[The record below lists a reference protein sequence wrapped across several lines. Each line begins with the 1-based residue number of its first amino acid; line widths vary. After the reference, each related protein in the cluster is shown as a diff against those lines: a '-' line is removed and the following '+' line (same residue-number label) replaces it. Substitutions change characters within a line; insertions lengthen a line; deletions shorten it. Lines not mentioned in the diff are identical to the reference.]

1 MKRALAILAVASLFG
16 FVGLAQ
22 GSITGSWD
30 LTFTYSPVKWLSPC
44 PYKLG
49 DVIGLSSNIT
59 LDYVVGGWTF
69 ESKSG
74 FDAIYGFNS
83 QVFSANGS
91 LGPVTLSAKATFL
104 PAAVTK
110 KTMVFRDAYPKSDGT
125 PDVQQED
132 WWVYNNFCTPLGTS
146 CKQSV
151 LVVQTPSCSS
161 WYYYYDEEIG
171 PAFKD
176 FEFNGSLTF
185 GGVSVEVLSVLDAWT
200 GTITEQP
207 LLYSNSGTVQ
217 TAPTGDNLYY
227 AHFEDIKADVVQS
240 GSCTVEPSDYMG
252 FGTRIKLSGTVGG
265 MTITSY
271 TYFNMT
277 ESDKAADKIT
287 GCPVLG
293 KKGDYKVKTGCGIGF
308 TEEYLTVEGISLC
321 CGMTMDAA
329 LKLVCPTEK
338 TTYTCK
344 CEEQWE
350 YDVDSDSA
358 KDVFAPKSS
367 ECKVETEIVAFDY
380 LQFLIK
386 GIPFIPGFYDL
397 NASIKWTTTEKEFS
411 LCGVPAIAWP
421 DTCLNMTLLANWEED
436 KSHNGIAN
444 KFTGL
449 GIKDITLTCEFSE
462 CSKFTAKTVLYDL
475 PTNALATL
483 SSEEELVFLVPAIG
497 CECPPY
503 TYSGN
508 DPTNDPVGA
517 YLEIWS
523 TPKYKYFAYEEYK
536 LELCGPGCCGGQYK
550 VTIDNFIGKK
560 YEADPR
566 FCSCICYVDKDGD
579 GVPELK
585 DDTWVCSLTK
595 DANYTEVG
603 KLGTLFSWMM
613 TKFNA
618 EVPLFTDFTVKFGS
632 TISFRGWEDFTL
644 GIAFKW

>member
-1 MKRALAILAVASLFG
+1 LGDILA
-16 FVGLAQ
+16 
-22 GSITGSWD
+22 
-30 LTFTYSPVKWLSPC
+30 
-44 PYKLG
+44 
-49 DVIGLSSNIT
+49 LSSNLT
-59 LDYVVGGWTF
+59 LDYVVEGWTF

-83 QVFSANGS
+83 QVFSANGT

-104 PAAVTK
+104 PAAITK
-110 KTMVFRDAYPKSDGT
+110 KTMFFRDRDGNKVA
-125 PDVQQED
+125 DVLDAD
-132 WWVYNNFCTPLGTS
+132 WWVYNNFCTTG
-146 CKQSV
+146 CNQSV
-151 LVVQTPSCSS
+151 LALQTPSCSS
-161 WYYYYDEEIG
+161 WYYYYEEDIG

-176 FEFNGSLTF
+176 FELNASLDF
-185 GGVSVEVLSVLDAWT
+185 AGLSIEFLSVLDAWT
-200 GTITEQP
+200 GTVTEYP
-207 LLYSNSGTVQ
+207 LLYSHSGVVQ
-217 TAPTGDNLYY
+217 SAPTGTNLYY
-227 AHFEDIKADVVQS
+227 AHFEDIKADVEQTK
-240 GSCTVEPSDYMG
+240 SCTISPADYMG

-265 MTITSY
+265 LTITSY

-277 ESDKAADKIT
+277 ESDAAADKVT

-293 KKGDYKVKTGCGIGF
+293 KKGDYKVLSDCGIGF
-308 TEEYLTVEGISLC
+308 TEEYLMVEGIPLC

-338 TTYTCK
+338 TTYTCECK
-344 CEEQWE
+344 EEWKKNV
-350 YDVDSDSA
+350 DPDSDD
-358 KDVFAPKSS
+358 DVFTPVPS
-367 ECKVETEIVAFDY
+367 ECKVETEIVAFEY
-380 LQFLIK
+380 LQLLIK

-449 GIKDITLTCEFSE
+449 GIKDITFTCEFSE

-483 SSEEELVFLVPAIG
+483 SSEEELIFLVPAVG

-503 TYSGN
+503 TYPGN
-508 DPTNDPVGA
+508 DPTKDPEGA

-523 TPKYKYFAYEEYK
+523 IPKYKYFAYEEYK

-550 VTIDNFIGKK
+550 ITIDTFIGKE

-579 GVPELK
+579 GADLK

-613 TKFNA
+613 TKFDA
-618 EVPLFTDFTVKFGS
+618 EVPLFTNFSIKFGS

-644 GIAFKW
+644 GIVFKW